1 MRIDI
6 LTIFPDMFAPL
17 QDSIVKRAAEAGHVK
32 IVITDLRDFAGNK
45 HKSVDDYPYGGGPGM
60 ILQPEPFFNAVEHL
74 REEDPE
80 PGHVILLSPGGKI
93 FSQKKA
99 EQLAQKK
106 RLILLCGHYEGV
118 DERVREVLVDEELSL
133 GDYILTG
140 GEIPAM
146 AVADAVIRLLPGVL
160 APESRSEESF
170 SGNLL
175 EYPQYTRP
183 ADFRGLKVPE
193 VLLSGN
199 HGKIKEWRRR
209 KSLLRTLLNRPDML
223 KKARLTAEEKKYLLE
238 EARSRKIDIL
248 L

>member
-1 MRIDI
+1 
-6 LTIFPDMFAPL
+6 
-17 QDSIVKRAAEAGHVK
+17 
-32 IVITDLRDFAGNK
+32 
-45 HKSVDDYPYGGGPGM
+45 M

-74 REEDPE
+74 RKEDPE

-93 FSQKKA
+93 FSQEKA
-99 EQLAQKK
+99 EQLVQKK

-209 KSLLRTLLNRPDML
+209 KSLLRTLLNRPDLL

-238 EARSRKIDIL
+238 EARSREIDIL